1 MAIAFT
7 CLQATPLPPPLQRK
21 GVKVI
26 WAASVKRATIS
37 KLAALLFV
45 RRTFP

>member
-7 CLQATPLPPPLQRK
+7 CLQATPLPPLQRK